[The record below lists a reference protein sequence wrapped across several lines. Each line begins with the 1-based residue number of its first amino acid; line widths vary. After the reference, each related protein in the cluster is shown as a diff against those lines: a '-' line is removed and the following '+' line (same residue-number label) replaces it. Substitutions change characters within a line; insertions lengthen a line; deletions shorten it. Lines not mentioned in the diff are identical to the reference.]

1 MGPFTDEEFAKHLA
15 QTQGVAAPAP
25 QAAPPPSDAPLSDE
39 DFAMTVP
46 EDRSGAMMLNGLTF
60 GLRPRIQA
68 AIESGSVS
76 GPDYERVKKEQWE
89 KDDAYREANP
99 GKAFAYEMVG
109 GIPTMFVPGL
119 GAGRIARSAAML
131 DTARTATQGSRVA
144 RAFGVGNSVGSV
156 GHEAGVL
163 GAKTMGLSG
172 ALGSREDDAGGRLS
186 EGLTLA
192 PMGYLGGR
200 ALDKLGRGA
209 VGAAEHVRDAVRV
222 GGNAQLGANMGL
234 RRGLERDGISV
245 DDLRNAVLPNTGRA
259 AIPPGGAER
268 ILETYSDAIRNGMNP
283 AQARATARQ
292 AYAGHVQQSG
302 GTLANSTL
310 DAHVGRVVQAF
321 ERNQNDIPLA
331 IDEVAKLAGSR
342 GTNLGWTRRAAQASP
357 GRGREEVLDA
367 VQGRQEDIIPAVRG
381 RVNDTLGDSDF
392 HGAVST
398 LRQRNRGNE
407 DQLYGIA
414 RAHEQPFALDNVL
427 DEANATHAFRGGP
440 ARKFMEDAM
449 QIMRGDPLPNGG
461 YQRHTLDSY
470 IQSRGQL
477 SDLIDDAM
485 KVNPATG
492 IGEHTSASRA
502 LVDLKSKMDDVVAL
516 ANPRWKWA
524 NDIARGGRSVQTTL
538 ADARKMKLGGNDAH
552 TANMLRNVEKWNAK
566 AAELSRIKPSAR
578 TSEQAAELNVVNDQ
592 IEAARM
598 GFGRAVH
605 DALDGLGDTHD
616 VAKLFLKGGKN
627 SDSGVRRTVQ
637 IMMGKDADRFMA
649 MMERAKIATG
659 THRQLS
665 GSQTT
670 PLREAIDEDKNQAK
684 IAGLVRALGIFTNP
698 KAVLG
703 HVAEGISNR
712 LHEARNSE
720 LLRRYATTTDD
731 TGGFLRMLRELEQG
745 TARGRVF
752 ANERGTNAYAIPGQA
767 AGAFGVASP
776 GAQRR
781 KRGN

>member
-25 QAAPPPSDAPLSDE
+25 QAAPSPDAPLSDE

-46 EDRSGAMMLNGLTF
+46 EDRSGAMLLNGLTL

-68 AIESGSVS
+68 AIETGSVS

-89 KDDAYREANP
+89 KDDAYRDANP
-99 GKAFAYEMVG
+99 GKAFGYEMVG

-144 RAFGVGNSVGSV
+144 RAFGVGRDVGSV

-163 GAKTMGLSG
+163 GAKTMGISG
-172 ALGSREDDAGGRLS
+172 ALGSHEDDAGGRIT
-186 EGLTLA
+186 EGLALA

-200 ALDKLGRGA
+200 ALDRIGRGA
-209 VGAAEHVRDAVRV
+209 VGTAEHIRDAVRV

-234 RRGLERDGISV
+234 RRGLERDGITV
-245 DDLRNAVLPNTGRA
+245 DDLRAAVLPNTGRA

-268 ILETYSDAIRNGMNP
+268 ILETYSDAVRGGMAP
-283 AQARATARQ
+283 AQARAAARQ

-302 GTLANSTL
+302 ATLANSTL

-357 GRGREEVLDA
+357 GRGREEVLDN
-367 VQGRQEDIIPAVRG
+367 VQSRQEDIIPAVRG
-381 RVNDTLGDSDF
+381 RVNDNLGDSDF
-392 HGAVST
+392 GGAVAT

-414 RAHEQPFALDNVL
+414 RAHETPFALDSVL
-427 DEANATHAFRGGP
+427 DEVNATHAFRGG
-440 ARKFMEDAM
+440 DAKSLM
-449 QIMRGDPLPNGG
+449 DEALQIMRGDPLPNGG
-461 YQRHTLDSY
+461 YQRHTLDTY

-477 SDLIDDAM
+477 SDLIDKSM

-492 IGEHTSASRA
+492 QGTATTATRA
-502 LVDLKSKMDDVVAL
+502 LMDMKTKMDDVVAT
-516 ANPRWKWA
+516 ANPRWRWA
-524 NDIARGGRSVQTTL
+524 NDIARGGRSVESTM
-538 ADARKMKLGGNDAH
+538 ADARKMKLSGNDAH
-552 TANMLRNVEKWNAK
+552 TANMLRNVERMNTRAR
-566 AAELSRIKPSAR
+566 ELSRVNARSR
-578 TSEQAAELNVVNDQ
+578 TSEQAAELNMLTDQ

-616 VAKLFLKGGKN
+616 VAKLFLKGGRN
-627 SDSGVRRTVQ
+627 ADSGVRRTIE
-637 IMMGKDADRFMA
+637 IMMGDDAPRFME
-649 MMERAKIATG
+649 MMRRAQIATS

-670 PLREAIDEDKNQAK
+670 PLREAIDDDKNTAK
-684 IAGLVRALGIFTNP
+684 IAGLMRVLGGITNP
-698 KAVLG
+698 KALLSS
-703 HVAEGISNR
+703 VAEGISNR